1 MSRTVVR
8 LWLKGQQDEIM
19 AAWSVSRYQNG
30 FFSVKTSV
38 LLYPMS
44 LSTNGCW
51 RKTSCSLWFRT
62 EESFICSVVLL
73 YIKVVGRTSNDP
85 SEYSIIK
92 ISLGGLTQAI
102 STHVWNSTFYTIGF
116 IVFNK
121 KIQLQKWKFID
132 TNIHM
137 IFLYKQKQ
145 AIVCQFLNENFSLN
159 LFFKT

>member
-1 MSRTVVR
+1 MTFNSNYLTMLINDEECYLKTRVSRTVVR

-62 EESFICSVVLL
+62 EESFICSVLLL

-102 STHVWNSTFYTIGF
+102 STHVWNSTFYTI
-116 IVFNK
+116 
-121 KIQLQKWKFID
+121 L
-132 TNIHM
+132 
-137 IFLYKQKQ
+137 
-145 AIVCQFLNENFSLN
+145 AS
-159 LFFKT
+159 

>member
-1 MSRTVVR
+1 MAFNSNYLTMLINDEECYLKTRVSRTVVR

-73 YIKVVGRTSNDP
+73 YIKAVGRTSNDP

-92 ISLGGLTQAI
+92 NQPWWSHTSNKHTRLKLNIL
-102 STHVWNSTFYTIGF
+102 HNIGF

-121 KIQLQKWKFID
+121 KIQLQKW
-132 TNIHM
+132 
-137 IFLYKQKQ
+137 
-145 AIVCQFLNENFSLN
+145 
-159 LFFKT
+159 